1 MRLPH
6 SILLATLIPSL
17 AWGLTIY
24 RIGGNPDYDHP
35 LVDSTGVEIVKLT
48 WEEFAQDPK
57 LEAWGVRASEEEKL
71 VPVFVNPDEN
81 LSLGAIGRGAGKK
94 FYPEQRFGSSDGAGP
109 RGHKYGTIAKN
120 DFTNWTVDGDPTTY
134 MWPSDLLSDRLNP
147 KLVMFLGATFPVNRV
162 VVYPRSDHPE
172 RYIEDYTLY
181 AWHQGQVMGLAR
193 NSGDGQ
199 ILARGREN
207 RDPVIDMK
215 FPTVVIDRLM
225 FNIDNFDEP
234 YMANRMWEIAEFEIY
249 GEGFV
254 PRGLYL
260 SKALA
265 LDAVSSLGEIRFF
278 GFKDR
283 DAKLRIRTRS
293 GSDED
298 PERYWRLTG
307 RGDEKSFLKAN
318 GQPLTLSDY
327 NSLQGGKGGITT
339 DLDNWS
345 FWSGPYDLADSLGTP
360 ITSPSPRKFFQLQ
373 VEFLPQGLD
382 GAGVDFI
389 EFHIT
394 QPPVAGR
401 VIGEIWP
408 IEVAPGQETPFVYA
422 MLPTFSGG
430 EGGFDRIVLETTGQF
445 TGVDSV
451 RINEE
456 RLEDREWELLAP
468 LEDQRIELS
477 LPRIDRTK
485 SGSLV
490 EVFFQGRAFRF
501 GTVFSGQVFD
511 GQRPL
516 EVGQF
521 VEDGDATFR
530 LDSNQRSVGIEL
542 NDNIV
547 SKVVAN
553 PRVMTPNNDGI
564 NDQVR
569 IEYTLLELAGVG
581 EVKVSIFDLAGRQVR
596 QVYQGE
602 DSSGQHAQ
610 LWDGLGE
617 DDQVVAPGIYLYR
630 VQVDTDAGQ
639 EERNGLV
646 AVVF

>member
-1 MRLPH
+1 MWL
-6 SILLATLIPSL
+6 SILLSTLIPTL
-17 AWGLTIY
+17 ASGLTIY
-24 RIGGNPDYDHP
+24 RIGGNPHYAHP
-35 LVDSTGVEIVKLT
+35 LADSTGVEIVKLT

-57 LEAWGVRASEEEKL
+57 LEARGVRAKEGRL

-81 LSLGAIGRGAGKK
+81 LALGTIERGEGKK

-120 DFTNWTVDGDPTTY
+120 DFTDWTVDGDPTTY
-134 MWPSDLLSDRLNP
+134 MWPSDLLTDRLNP

-162 VVYPRSDHPE
+162 VVYPRPDHPS
-172 RYIEDYTLY
+172 RYVEDYTLY
-181 AWHQGQVMGLAR
+181 AWREGQVMGLHR
-193 NSGDGQ
+193 NAGDGQ
-199 ILARGREN
+199 IVARGREN
-207 RDPVIDMK
+207 RDPVIDMR
-215 FPTVVIDRLM
+215 FPTVVVDRLM

-249 GEGFV
+249 GKGYV
-254 PRGLYL
+254 PKGLYI

-298 PERYWRLTG
+298 PERYWYLTG
-307 RGDEKSFLKAN
+307 RGDERSFLKDN
-318 GQPLTLSDY
+318 GQPLTRSDY
-327 NSLQGGKGGITT
+327 NNLQGGKGGITT

-345 FWSGPYDLADSLGTP
+345 FWSGPYDLADSLGTS
-360 ITSPSPRKFFQLQ
+360 ITSPSPRQFFQLQ

-389 EFHIT
+389 EFHVT

-408 IEVAPGQETPFVYA
+408 TEVAPGQQTSFVYA

-445 TGVDSV
+445 TAVDSV

-456 RLEDREWELLAP
+456 RLKAREWKLLAP
-468 LEDQRIELS
+468 LADQRLVLS

-485 SGSLV
+485 SGRLV

-501 GTVFSGQVFD
+501 GTIFSGQVFD

-530 LDSNQRSVGIEL
+530 LDSNQRSVGIAL
-542 NDNIV
+542 NGNIV
-547 SKVVAN
+547 SKVEAN
-553 PRVMTPNNDGI
+553 PRVMTPNDDGI
-564 NDQVR
+564 NDQVC

-581 EVKVSIFDLAGRQVR
+581 AVKVNIFDLAGHQVR
-596 QVYQGE
+596 QVYEGAN
-602 DSSGQHAQ
+602 SSGQHAQ
-610 LWDGLGE
+610 LWDGLDA
-617 DDQVVAPGIYLYR
+617 DDQVVAPGLYLYR
-630 VQVDTDAGQ
+630 VQVETDAGQ

>member
-6 SILLATLIPSL
+6 SILLATLIPAL

-57 LEAWGVRASEEEKL
+57 LEAWGVRASQEGKL

-81 LSLGAIGRGAGKK
+81 LSLGAIERGEGKK

-120 DFTNWTVDGDPTTY
+120 DFTNWTVDGDPATY
-134 MWPSDLLSDRLNP
+134 MWPSDLLTDRLNP

-162 VVYPRSDHPE
+162 VVYPRPDHPE
-172 RYIEDYTLY
+172 RYVEDYTLY
-181 AWHQGQVMGLAR
+181 AWRKGQVMGLHR

-207 RDPVIDMK
+207 RDPVIDMR
-215 FPTVVIDRLM
+215 FPTMIVDRLM

-234 YMANRMWEIAEFEIY
+234 YMANRIWEIAEFEIY
-249 GEGFV
+249 GEGYV
-254 PRGLYL
+254 PRGLYI
-260 SKALA
+260 SKALE
-265 LDAVSSLGEIRFF
+265 LDAVSSLGGIRFF
-278 GFKDR
+278 GSKDR

-298 PERYWRLTG
+298 PDRYWRLTG
-307 RGDEKSFLKAN
+307 RGDEKSFLKDN

-345 FWSGPYDLADSLGTP
+345 FWSGPYDLADSLGAP

-408 IEVAPGQETPFVYA
+408 TEVAPGQETPFVYA

-456 RLEDREWELLAP
+456 RLEDREWGLLAP
-468 LEDQRIELS
+468 LEDQRLVLS

-485 SGSLV
+485 SGRLV

-501 GTVFSGQVFD
+501 GTIFSGQVFD
-511 GQRPL
+511 DQRPL

-530 LDSNQRSVGIEL
+530 LDSNQRSVGIAL
-542 NDNIV
+542 NGNIV
-547 SKVVAN
+547 SKVVAS
-553 PRVMTPNNDGI
+553 PPVVTPNDDGV

>member
-1 MRLPH
+1 M
-6 SILLATLIPSL
+6 
-17 AWGLTIY
+17 
-24 RIGGNPDYDHP
+24 
-35 LVDSTGVEIVKLT
+35 
-48 WEEFAQDPK
+48 
-57 LEAWGVRASEEEKL
+57 
-71 VPVFVNPDEN
+71 
-81 LSLGAIGRGAGKK
+81 
-94 FYPEQRFGSSDGAGP
+94 
-109 RGHKYGTIAKN
+109 
-120 DFTNWTVDGDPTTY
+120 
-134 MWPSDLLSDRLNP
+134 
-147 KLVMFLGATFPVNRV
+147 
-162 VVYPRSDHPE
+162 
-172 RYIEDYTLY
+172 
-181 AWHQGQVMGLAR
+181 
-193 NSGDGQ
+193 
-199 ILARGREN
+199 
-207 RDPVIDMK
+207 
-215 FPTVVIDRLM
+215 
-225 FNIDNFDEP
+225 
-234 YMANRMWEIAEFEIY
+234 
-249 GEGFV
+249 

-260 SKALA
+260 SKALE

-345 FWSGPYDLADSLGTP
+345 FWSGPYDLADSLGAP
-360 ITSPSPRKFFQLQ
+360 ITSPSPRQFFQLQ
-373 VEFLPQGLD
+373 LEFLPQGLD
-382 GAGVDFI
+382 GAGVDFV

-394 QPPVAGR
+394 LAAGGWTR
-401 VIGEIWP
+401 DRRSLAHRGGTGTRDSLSSMP
-408 IEVAPGQETPFVYA
+408 CCRPFPGA
-422 MLPTFSGG
+422 RAGL
-430 EGGFDRIVLETTGQF
+430 TGSRWRRPDSSPS
-445 TGVDSV
+445 VDSV

-456 RLEDREWELLAP
+456 RLEDGEWDLLAP
-468 LEDQRIELS
+468 LADQRLVLS

-547 SKVVAN
+547 SKVAAN
-553 PRVMTPNNDGI
+553 PRVMTPNDDGI

-581 EVKVSIFDLAGRQVR
+581 EVQVSIFDLAGRQVR
-596 QVYQGE
+596 QDLPRREQQRPTRATMGRSGRRRS
-602 DSSGQHAQ
+602 SSGTGDISVSGASGHGCGTGRAQWSGCGSFLGPLPHSTFLLFCADLLPAIHSLFCSRLSLAGHAK
-610 LWDGLGE
+610 
-617 DDQVVAPGIYLYR
+617 VKPV
-630 VQVDTDAGQ
+630 
-639 EERNGLV
+639 RNLS
-646 AVVF
+646 

>member
-1 MRLPH
+1 MRL
-6 SILLATLIPSL
+6 SILLVTLIPTL

-24 RIGGNPDYDHP
+24 RIGGNPDYAHP
-35 LVDSTGVEIVKLT
+35 LADSTGVEIVKLT

-57 LEAWGVRASEEEKL
+57 LEAHGVRTSPERRL
-71 VPVFVNPDEN
+71 MPVFVNPDEN
-81 LSLGAIGRGAGKK
+81 LSLGAIERGEGKK

-134 MWPSDLLSDRLNP
+134 MWPSDLLGDRLNP
-147 KLVMFLGATFPVNRV
+147 KLVMFLGSTFPVNRV
-162 VVYPRSDHPE
+162 VVYPRPDHPE

-181 AWHQGQVMGLAR
+181 AWREGEVMGLSR

-207 RDPVIDMK
+207 RDPVINMR

-249 GEGFV
+249 GEGYV

-345 FWSGPYDLADSLGTP
+345 FWSGPYDLADSLGAP
-360 ITSPSPRKFFQLQ
+360 ITSPSPRQFFQLQ
-373 VEFLPQGLD
+373 LEFLPQGLD
-382 GAGVDFI
+382 GAGVDQ
-389 EFHIT
+389 IT
-394 QPPVAGR
+394 AIQFPSHTVTEMREQMEWFAR
-401 VIGEIWP
+401 DVM
-408 IEVAPGQETPFVYA
+408 APFR
-422 MLPTFSGG
+422 
-430 EGGFDRIVLETTGQF
+430 EG
-445 TGVDSV
+445 
-451 RINEE
+451 
-456 RLEDREWELLAP
+456 A
-468 LEDQRIELS
+468 
-477 LPRIDRTK
+477 
-485 SGSLV
+485 
-490 EVFFQGRAFRF
+490 
-501 GTVFSGQVFD
+501 
-511 GQRPL
+511 
-516 EVGQF
+516 
-521 VEDGDATFR
+521 
-530 LDSNQRSVGIEL
+530 
-542 NDNIV
+542 
-547 SKVVAN
+547 
-553 PRVMTPNNDGI
+553 
-564 NDQVR
+564 
-569 IEYTLLELAGVG
+569 
-581 EVKVSIFDLAGRQVR
+581 
-596 QVYQGE
+596 
-602 DSSGQHAQ
+602 
-610 LWDGLGE
+610 
-617 DDQVVAPGIYLYR
+617 
-630 VQVDTDAGQ
+630 
-639 EERNGLV
+639 
-646 AVVF
+646 